1 MKSLKRQRGFIGI
14 GGAILGSSVIGG
26 TLGFLG
32 SQSAASTQA
41 DAARRG
47 QDIQQQ
53 MFGQTQANLQPWMQA
68 GTQSLA
74 QLGQG
79 LQPGGMFTHQFGLQ
93 DFQASPAY
101 QFNLQEGQKAIDKAA
116 AARGN
121 LYAPQTLQDISKY
134 SQGLASNEFQN
145 AFQNYRSSVG
155 DVYNRLFN
163 ISQGGQ
169 SAAAGLGTAGQ
180 AYAGNVANL
189 GMAGAQAQAQ
199 GTLGAYGSLQD
210 IISGGT
216 NAYIM
221 NQILSQNQA
230 PSSVGYN
237 PSFMVG

>member
-1 MKSLKRQRGFIGI
+1 
-14 GGAILGSSVIGG
+14 
-26 TLGFLG
+26 
-32 SQSAASTQA
+32 
-41 DAARRG
+41 
-47 QDIQQQ
+47 